1 MGATQHIDDQV
12 EWDMVLKNTQV
23 VVVDF
28 YADWCGP
35 CKMIGPHFERLADEY
50 AKPKKMAFV
59 KVNTEKGSIG
69 QMYGVRSLP
78 TFKVFHKGT
87 VIETVTGAN
96 PAALAG
102 AIVKAS
108 KLVQGGGNAEVF
120 GNRGQTLGGSGSSGS
135 ALARMNFDPASIINH
150 IITIIGL
157 YLVSFFS
164 SDAYRSAKNSSF
176 NIENKPQNTRVV
188 NGNAVRPGATAPPP
202 KPKTF
207 KTLADLSSDVSIAAS
222 RQHRAECRGIAQLQ
236 SLHQRTVLSS
246 RRNPVAARLF
256 STSRRLN
263 SEETST
269 EAAQS
274 SEDIEKVVRDAK
286 QRFRDTLPKD
296 YLNEAE
302 YRLYERL
309 YGPPLRE
316 TTPED
321 VGIPEHA
328 DIGRSNPEG
337 EGILLR
343 ELDGGEFEEISY
355 EVAQQAVEEGENVE
369 NFVIQKEPGYIDIV
383 ARSDRERIAL
393 EQLQKDF
400 ETAKKAQDEA
410 PLEPDEVEEDD
421 GLLDGIEGDSSWVSE
436 NYPTYQHTSTGEERR
451 FHPYTLEARFHDS
464 PVEILLPQERLVKPL
479 QSLLARTHLN
489 HVKSAAESAFGG
501 RGLPTSPVTPFG
513 LRNGHMGGIGLPP
526 DTKHMT
532 EIEADA
538 FLAAYVPGAY
548 ASVLA
553 TLREARK
560 RIGSDWIQSRL
571 KNNGP
576 GLSVLDAGAGGAGL
590 VAWEQ
595 LLQTEWDLLAEKGKV
610 RGDKIPGKKTVVVGS
625 DRLRGR
631 LKTFLDNTTFLP
643 RLPDY
648 MHSGAMKSGQH
659 LDSGSEPQKRKSY
672 DVIIASHLF
681 LKEKQDHYRQAILN
695 NLWTLL
701 NPDGGV
707 LIVIEKAHPRGFE
720 AVAHVRD
727 TLIKQFLLPQS
738 GENPMSPEDF
748 NPGYHRELEAGRI
761 LAPCT
766 NHGPCPMYPEP
777 GKSKGRKD
785 YCHFSQRFVRPG
797 FYSKLVGKAS
807 HNQGEV
813 EFSYV
818 AIQKGVQSGEH
829 KDGKAMAEEAFRG
842 YEQAEE
848 KPDMRTLPRIVLPPI
863 KRKGHVTLD
872 TCTPEGK
879 LERWTVPK
887 SFSKVAYH
895 DARKSR
901 WGDLW
906 ALGAKTR
913 VMRSARTGSGVD
925 TEKQR
930 NIAAKKAQREAA
942 REGLGTDWQIKTR
955 PGRGNSRA
963 RRQEDLIRELMQ
975 NERDSEKEMDAEF
988 EEELAELE
996 REDEVERRSR
1006 R

>member
-12 EWDMVLKNTQV
+12 EWDHVLEKTQV

-78 TFKVFHKGT
+78 TFKVLHKGI
-87 VIETVTGAN
+87 VVETVTGAN

-108 KLVQGGGNAEVF
+108 KLVQGGGSAEVF

-135 ALARMNFDPASIINH
+135 ALSNINFDPISIVHH

-157 YLVSFFS
+157 YLVSFLS

-176 NIENKPQNTRVV
+176 NIENKKSDTRVV
-188 NGNAVRPGATAPPP
+188 VR
-202 KPKTF
+202 
-207 KTLADLSSDVSIAAS
+207 
-222 RQHRAECRGIAQLQ
+222 
-236 SLHQRTVLSS
+236 
-246 RRNPVAARLF
+246 N
-256 STSRRLN
+256 
-263 SEETST
+263 
-269 EAAQS
+269 
-274 SEDIEKVVRDAK
+274 AK
-286 QRFRDTLPKD
+286 QRFRDTLPKG
-296 YLNEAE
+296 YLNEEE

-328 DIGRSNPEG
+328 DMGRANPDSEG
-337 EGILLR
+337 VLLR
-343 ELDGGEFEEISY
+343 ELDGGEFEEVNY
-355 EVAQQAVEEGENVE
+355 ELAKQSVEDGESVD
-369 NFVIQKEPGYIDIV
+369 NFVFAKEPGYIDIV

-393 EQLQKDF
+393 EQLQEDF
-400 ETAKKAQDEA
+400 ESAARAQEESADE
-410 PLEPDEVEEDD
+410 LEEPDEADD
-421 GLLDGIEGDSSWVSE
+421 RNGTEGETSWATGD
-436 NYPTYQHTSTGEERR
+436 YPTSQPTSYGEARR
-451 FHPYTLEARFHDS
+451 FHPYTLEGRFHDN

-479 QSLLARTHLN
+479 QSLLGRTHLD
-489 HVKSAAESAFGG
+489 HVKAAAESAFGG

-526 DTKHMT
+526 DSRHMT

-548 ASVLA
+548 ASA
-553 TLREARK
+553 MSTLREVRK
-560 RIGSDWIQSRL
+560 RIGGDWIQSRL

-595 LLQTEWDLLAEKGKV
+595 IVQAEWDLLAEKGEV
-610 RGDKIPGKKTVVVGS
+610 EGDKVPGKKTVVVGS

-659 LDSGSEPQKRKSY
+659 LDSGGSEPQKRKSY
-672 DVIIASHLF
+672 DIIIASHLF
-681 LKEKQDHYRQAILN
+681 LKEKQDHYRQAVLN

-707 LIVIEKAHPRGFE
+707 LIVMEKAHPRGFE

-727 TLIKQFLLPQS
+727 TLLKQFLLPQS
-738 GENPMSPEDF
+738 GENPMNAENF
-748 NPGYHRELEAGRI
+748 NPAYQRELEAGRI

-766 NHGPCPMYPEP
+766 NHGTCPMYPEP

-785 YCHFSQRFVRPG
+785 YCHFSQRFVRPA
-797 FYSKLVGKAS
+797 FYSKLLGKEA

-818 AIQKGVQSGEH
+818 AVQKGVQTGEEQES
-829 KDGKAMAEEAFRG
+829 KKLTEEAFAG
-842 YEQAEE
+842 YEKAEE
-848 KPDMRTLPRIVLPPI
+848 QPDMQTLPRIVLPPI

-872 TCTPEGK
+872 TCTPDGR

-913 VMRSARTGSGVD
+913 VPRSARAGTGVD
-925 TEKQR
+925 TDKQR
-930 NIAAKKAQREAA
+930 AIEAKKAQREAA
-942 REGLGTDWQIKTR
+942 REGLGTDWQVKSR
-955 PGRGNSRA
+955 LGRGNSRT
-963 RRQEDLIRELMQ
+963 RRQEDLIRQIMEEQ
-975 NERDSEKEMDAEF
+975 HDDDKEIDREVD
-988 EEELAELE
+988 EELAEMD
-996 REDEVERRSR
+996 REAEDERRSR

>member
-1 MGATQHIDDQV
+1 M
-12 EWDMVLKNTQV
+12 
-23 VVVDF
+23 F
-28 YADWCGP
+28 
-35 CKMIGPHFERLADEY
+35 
-50 AKPKKMAFV
+50 
-59 KVNTEKGSIG
+59 S
-69 QMYGVRSLP
+69 
-78 TFKVFHKGT
+78 
-87 VIETVTGAN
+87 
-96 PAALAG
+96 LAG
-102 AIVKAS
+102 IRNACPRCYRAS
-108 KLVQGGGNAEVF
+108 V
-120 GNRGQTLGGSGSSGS
+120 
-135 ALARMNFDPASIINH
+135 
-150 IITIIGL
+150 
-157 YLVSFFS
+157 
-164 SDAYRSAKNSSF
+164 
-176 NIENKPQNTRVV
+176 
-188 NGNAVRPGATAPPP
+188 
-202 KPKTF
+202 
-207 KTLADLSSDVSIAAS
+207 AAS

-236 SLHQRTVLSS
+236 RLHRQPATLLSS
-246 RRNPVAARLF
+246 RKANAVRHLSN
-256 STSRRLN
+256 SRHLRSEAT
-263 SEETST
+263 SEEV
-269 EAAQS
+269 AQTA
-274 SEDIEKVVRDAK
+274 EDIEKVVREAK
-286 QRFRDTLPKD
+286 QRFRDTLPKG
-296 YLNEAE
+296 YLNDDE

-328 DIGRSNPEG
+328 DMGQPNPDG
-337 EGILLR
+337 EGVLLR
-343 ELDGGEFEEISY
+343 ELDSGHFEEISY
-355 EVAQQAVEEGENVE
+355 ELAEKAVEDGENVE
-369 NFVIQKEPGYIDIV
+369 NLVIEKEPGYIDII
-383 ARSDRERIAL
+383 ARSERERAAL

-400 ETAKKAQDEA
+400 ETARQAQEAQEAYQAQVQEAQEESSALDRDEF
-410 PLEPDEVEEDD
+410 EEDD
-421 GLLDGIEGDSSWVSE
+421 GLLDGKEGESSWASGD
-436 NYPTYQHTSTGEERR
+436 YPTYQQVSYGEARR
-451 FHPYTLEARFHDS
+451 FHPYTLEGRFHNS

-479 QSLLARTHLN
+479 QSLLARTHLD
-489 HVKSAAESAFGG
+489 HVKTAAESAFGG

-526 DTKHMT
+526 DSKHMT

-548 ASVLA
+548 ASVTA
-553 TLREARK
+553 TLREVRK
-560 RIGSDWIQSRL
+560 RVGGDWIQSRL
-571 KNNGP
+571 KNKGP

-595 LLQTEWDLLAEKGKV
+595 ILQTEWDLLAEKGEV
-610 RGDKIPGKKTVVVGS
+610 EGDKIPGKKTVVVGS

-631 LKTFLDNTTFLP
+631 LKTFLHNTTFLP

-648 MHSGAMKSGQH
+648 MHSGATKSAQH
-659 LDSGSEPQKRKSY
+659 LDGGGEPQKRKSY

-681 LKEKQDHYRQAILN
+681 LKEKKDHYRQAILN

-727 TLIKQFLLPQS
+727 TLLRQFLLPQS
-738 GENPMSPEDF
+738 GANPMKPDDF
-748 NPGYHRELEAGRI
+748 NPAYHRELEAGRI

-766 NHGPCPMYPEP
+766 THGLCPMYPEP

-797 FYSKLVGKAS
+797 FYSKLVGKEA

-818 AIQKGVQSGEH
+818 AIQKGVQNGAQL
-829 KDGKAMAEEAFRG
+829 DRKAATEEAFRG
-842 YEQAEE
+842 HEHADET
-848 KPDMRTLPRIVLPPI
+848 PDMQSLPRIVLPPI
-863 KRKGHVTLD
+863 KRKGHVTMD
-872 TCTPEGK
+872 TCTPDGK

-887 SFSKVAYH
+887 SFSKAAYH

-930 NIAAKKAQREAA
+930 AIEAKKAQREAA

-955 PGRGNSRA
+955 AGRGNSRT
-963 RRQEDLIRELMQ
+963 RRQQDLIRELMQ
-975 NERDSEKEMDAEF
+975 DQGDEDREIAAEVDEEM
-988 EEELAELE
+988 AELD
-996 REDEVERRSR
+996 REVEAERHSR
-1006 R
+1006 K

>member
-12 EWDMVLKNTQV
+12 EWDHVLKNTQV
-23 VVVDF
+23 VVADF

-78 TFKVFHKGT
+78 TFKILHKGT

-108 KLVQGGGNAEVF
+108 KLVQGGGSAEVF
-120 GNRGQTLGGSGSSGS
+120 GNRGQTLGGSGSGS
-135 ALARMNFDPASIINH
+135 SAISNISFDPTSIINH

-176 NIENKPQNTRVV
+176 NIENKNKNIRVV
-188 NGNAVRPGATAPPP
+188 NGSAVRPGAPAPP

-207 KTLADLSSDVSIAAS
+207 KTLADLGSEASVAAS

-236 SLHQRTVLSS
+236 RLHRQSATVPPS
-246 RRNPVAARLF
+246 RKHVAARQF
-256 STSRRLN
+256 SNPRNLHSETTSA
-263 SEETST
+263 
-269 EAAQS
+269 EAAKS
-274 SEDIEKVVRDAK
+274 PEDIEKVVRDAK
-286 QRFRDTLPKD
+286 QRFRDTLPKG

-328 DIGRSNPEG
+328 DMGRPNPDG

-343 ELDGGEFEEISY
+343 ELDGSEFEEVNY
-355 EVAQQAVEEGENVE
+355 ELAEQAVAEGDGAE
-369 NFVIQKEPGYIDIV
+369 NFVIEKEPGYIDII

-400 ETAKKAQDEA
+400 EAARKAQDEA
-410 PLEPDEVEEDD
+410 ALEPDEEFEEEEEPFD
-421 GLLDGIEGDSSWVSE
+421 GTEGEDSWASGE
-436 NYPTYQHTSTGEERR
+436 YPTYQHTSAGEARR

-479 QSLLARTHLN
+479 QSLLGRTHLA
-489 HVKSAAESAFGG
+489 HVKTAAESAFGG

-526 DTKHMT
+526 DSKHMT

-548 ASVLA
+548 ASVMS
-553 TLREARK
+553 TLREVRK
-560 RIGSDWIQSRL
+560 RVGSDWIQSRL

-595 LLQTEWDLLAEKGKV
+595 IVQTEWDLLAENGEV
-610 RGDKIPGKKTVVVGS
+610 TGDKIPGKKTVVVGS

-659 LDSGSEPQKRKSY
+659 LDSSGDAQKRKSY
-672 DVIIASHLF
+672 DIIIASHLF

-738 GENPMSPEDF
+738 GENPMRPEDF
-748 NPGYHRELEAGRI
+748 NPAYHRELEAGRI

-766 NHGPCPMYPEP
+766 NHGLCPMYPEP

-785 YCHFSQRFVRPG
+785 YCHFSQRV
-797 FYSKLVGKAS
+797 S
-807 HNQGEV
+807 Q
-813 EFSYV
+813 
-818 AIQKGVQSGEH
+818 
-829 KDGKAMAEEAFRG
+829 
-842 YEQAEE
+842 
-848 KPDMRTLPRIVLPPI
+848 
-863 KRKGHVTLD
+863 
-872 TCTPEGK
+872 
-879 LERWTVPK
+879 
-887 SFSKVAYH
+887 
-895 DARKSR
+895 
-901 WGDLW
+901 
-906 ALGAKTR
+906 
-913 VMRSARTGSGVD
+913 
-925 TEKQR
+925 
-930 NIAAKKAQREAA
+930 
-942 REGLGTDWQIKTR
+942 
-955 PGRGNSRA
+955 PGRG
-963 RRQEDLIRELMQ
+963 
-975 NERDSEKEMDAEF
+975 
-988 EEELAELE
+988 
-996 REDEVERRSR
+996 
-1006 R
+1006 

>member
-12 EWDMVLKNTQV
+12 EWDMVLEKTQV
-23 VVVDF
+23 VVADF

-78 TFKVFHKGT
+78 TFKVLHKG
-87 VIETVTGAN
+87 VVVETVTGAN

-108 KLVQGGGNAEVF
+108 KLVQGGGSAEVF
-120 GNRGQTLGGSGSSGS
+120 GNRGQTLGGSGASGS
-135 ALARMNFDPASIINH
+135 AMSNLTFDPASIIRH

-176 NIENKPQNTRVV
+176 NIENKKSTAHVT
-188 NGNAVRPGATAPPP
+188 NANIVRPPATAPS

-207 KTLADLSSDVSIAAS
+207 KTLADLSSEDTSATGEAIKNPEAVEQIV
-222 RQHRAECRGIAQLQ
+222 RQ
-236 SLHQRTVLSS
+236 
-246 RRNPVAARLF
+246 
-256 STSRRLN
+256 
-263 SEETST
+263 
-269 EAAQS
+269 
-274 SEDIEKVVRDAK
+274 AK
-286 QRFRDTLPKD
+286 QRFRDTLPKG
-296 YLNEAE
+296 YLNEEE

-321 VGIPEHA
+321 VGIPEHS
-328 DIGRSNPEG
+328 DMGRAESDG

-355 EVAQQAVEEGENVE
+355 EMAKQSIEGGESLENYVVA
-369 NFVIQKEPGYIDIV
+369 KEPGYIDIV
-383 ARSDRERIAL
+383 ARSERERIAL
-393 EQLQKDF
+393 ERLQDDF
-400 ETAKKAQDEA
+400 DSAAQAQEEA
-410 PLEPDEVEEDD
+410 AYEPEEPDEDD
-421 GLLDGIEGDSSWVSE
+421 GLLDGTEGETSWATGY
-436 NYPTYQHTSTGEERR
+436 YPTSQPTATAEARR
-451 FHPYTLEARFHDS
+451 FHPYTLEARFHDT

-479 QSLLARTHLN
+479 QSLLGRTHLA
-489 HVKSAAESAFGG
+489 HVKTAAESAFGG

-548 ASVLA
+548 ASTMA
-553 TLREARK
+553 TLREVRK
-560 RIGSDWIQSRL
+560 RIGSGWIQSRL
-571 KNNGP
+571 ENNGP

-595 LLQTEWDLLAEKGKV
+595 IVQAEWDLLAEKGKV
-610 RGDKIPGKKTVVVGS
+610 EGDKIPGKKTVVVSS

-631 LKTFLDNTTFLP
+631 LKTFLHNTTFLP

-648 MHSGAMKSGQH
+648 VHSGTMKSGQH

-672 DVIIASHLF
+672 DVIIATHLF

-695 NLWTLL
+695 NLWALL

-707 LIVIEKAHPRGFE
+707 LIVTEKAHPRGFE

-727 TLIKQFLLPQS
+727 TLLKQFMLPQS
-738 GENPMSPEDF
+738 GESLTDAKDF

-797 FYSKLVGKAS
+797 FYSKLLGSES

-818 AIQKGVQSGEH
+818 AIQKGVQTGEGQNS
-829 KDGKAMAEEAFRG
+829 KQLTEDAFVGYERAEETP
-842 YEQAEE
+842 EMQ
-848 KPDMRTLPRIVLPPI
+848 TLPRIILPPI

-872 TCTPEGK
+872 TCTPEGR
-879 LERWTVPK
+879 LERWTIPK

-913 VMRSARTGSGVD
+913 VPRSARNGSGVD

-930 NIAAKKAQREAA
+930 SIQAKKAEREAA
-942 REGLGTDWQIKTR
+942 REGLGTDWQVKTR
-955 PGRGNSRA
+955 PGRGNSRTK
-963 RRQEDLIRELMQ
+963 RQEDLIRQIMKDQ
-975 NERDSEKEMDAEF
+975 HDDDKEIDMEVD
-988 EEELAELE
+988 EELAEMD
-996 REDEVERRSR
+996 REAEGERRFKQ
-1006 R
+1006 